1 MTLWMKLSWNAHDQR
16 TLRHSDWQLSCQ
28 ICLFYIYWT
37 SKLDFYILNAPVSN
51 RRIIEQEVRMSQYFY
66 CSWANNTIHKFS
78 KSFLDS
84 FGSWCINASLTSV
97 IPITLVR
104 SSSDFQIFNDFKN
117 LFRKQVNCIWS
128 FEIVVKPLLRYGFK
142 CSLFNFSTQMI

>member
-1 MTLWMKLSWNAHDQR
+1 MLMIKEPSGILIGNWVVRYVCFIFIELVSLIFTSWMHLY
-16 TLRHSDWQLSCQ
+16 Q
-28 ICLFYIYWT
+28 I
-37 SKLDFYILNAPVSN
+37 DVSSN
-51 RRIIEQEVRMSQYFY
+51 KKFRMSQYFY

-78 KSFLDS
+78 KSVLDS

-117 LFRKQVNCIWS
+117 LFRKQVNCILS
-128 FEIVVKPLLRYGFK
+128 FEIAVKPLLRYGFK